1 MKIEYLEPDS
11 IRSTNKKR
19 ASLTFDPPSFCM
31 KPDIIPMPAFS
42 TASIIGCVDLE
53 ICLRML
59 ADRAEFRC
67 LLANHDMSAVAAL
80 PDYIIVL

>member
-1 MKIEYLEPDS
+1 
-11 IRSTNKKR
+11 
-19 ASLTFDPPSFCM
+19 M

-42 TASIIGCVDLE
+42 TASIIGGVNLE

-59 ADRAEFRC
+59 ADRAEFRS
-67 LLANHDMSAVAAL
+67 LPAYHDMPAVAAL